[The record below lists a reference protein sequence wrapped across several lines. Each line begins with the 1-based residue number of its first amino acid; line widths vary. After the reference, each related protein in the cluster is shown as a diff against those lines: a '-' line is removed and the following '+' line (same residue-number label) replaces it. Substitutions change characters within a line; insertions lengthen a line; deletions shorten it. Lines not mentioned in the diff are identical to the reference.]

1 MSSIDF
7 LFADPNWPFLAA
19 AAATLIIGAVEL
31 IGMLMGLGLSHMID
45 DLLPDLDFDADADL
59 DGGADPGGA
68 EASGAGALARALGWL
83 NVGRVP
89 FLVLLICFLALFAIS
104 GLVMQI
110 LAQGVI
116 GLLPALIAAPLAGAL
131 ALPGTRM
138 VSRAL
143 ARVVPREETYAVSDA
158 QLIGRVAAVTLGPVS
173 RDTPGKAKVSD
184 QHGNLHFVRVR
195 AAKAAESHDS
205 GAAVLLVSLE
215 DAVFEV
221 IAAPPHLAPDDPN
234 DPGYGHGQT

>member
-45 DLLPDLDFDADADL
+45 DLLPDLGLDADPDLDAGADL
-59 DGGADPGGA
+59 DGDLEPGGA
-68 EASGAGALARALGWL
+68 EATGAGAFARALGWL

-89 FLVLLICFLALFAIS
+89 FLILLICFLALFAIS
-104 GLVMQI
+104 GFVMQI
-110 LAQGVI
+110 MAKGMI
-116 GLLPALIAAPLAGAL
+116 GLLPVLIAAPLAGAL

-143 ARVVPREETYAVSDA
+143 AHVMPREETYAVGDA

-195 AAKAAESHDS
+195 AAKAAESHDP

-221 IAAPPHLAPDDPN
+221 IAAPPHLAPDDP
-234 DPGYGHGQT
+234 DQT